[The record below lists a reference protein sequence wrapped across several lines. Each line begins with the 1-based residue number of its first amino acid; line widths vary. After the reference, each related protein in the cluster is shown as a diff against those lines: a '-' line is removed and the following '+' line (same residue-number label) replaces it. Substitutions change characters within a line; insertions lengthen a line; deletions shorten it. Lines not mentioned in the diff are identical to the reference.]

1 MLKTLFFF
9 KKEFIH
15 LFICLQW
22 ILGAVHGIQFP
33 NQQSKPGIL
42 RWKHGVLTTGPHL
55 LYPFLSQWTFR
66 LYPCLGY
73 CKRATMNTGVHVFF
87 HTMFSLDIRPGG
99 AAGPYG
105 SFYLFV
111 FKGISILFSK
121 VAEPIYIP
129 TNSTEGFPSLHTL
142 SAIYSLL
149 TILLVSI
156 RSPVKN
162 SSHSLCWQFLFFLIM
177 QNRGFIHFVYLKRI
191 SFWFCQFISFFFL
204 LCVCG

>member
-1 MLKTLFFF
+1 MYS
-9 KKEFIH
+9 FIPCF
-15 LFICLQW
+15 LWIYDQEGLQDHMV
-22 ILGAVHGIQFP
+22 AF
-33 NQQSKPGIL
+33 
-42 RWKHGVLTTGPHL
+42 T
-55 LYPFLSQWTFR
+55 
-66 LYPCLGY
+66 C
-73 CKRATMNTGVHVFF
+73 
-87 HTMFSLDIRPGG
+87 
-99 AAGPYG
+99 
-105 SFYLFV
+105 LFV

-142 SAIYSLL
+142 STIYSLL

-162 SSHSLCWQFLFFLIM
+162 SSHSLCWWFLFFLIM

-204 LCVCG
+204 LCVCGWFLFSRLFFLPVSIWSLLSSSFSRFFIFYFGHATWLAASYFSYQGLNLHTSSESKDF